1 MKRTMRIAAIALS
14 LILAFGTIC
23 SFGTVDKS
31 TGYGYTVTFYAGLQG
46 HFGSDKDN
54 KTVTKEC
61 KAGEEITISL
71 ADLDF
76 HLDNNEYYAKGLRQT
91 GHDNDEYKD
100 INSKTITVDEDMAF
114 EVAYGIKGGMVAYT
128 VNYVSAK
135 GGKVLH
141 DSDTYYGMVGDK
153 PVVSYKYVENYLP
166 DAYNK
171 GKTLSADESL
181 NVYTF
186 TYSYTGK
193 SGNGGDNDD
202 NDNNGN
208 NNNGNNGNNNG
219 ANNGAANANA
229 PGGNAAANADGTNIA
244 DNDTPQA
251 APNDFVDLDD
261 PDAPLADGSDQEDKD
276 SGSKLPF
283 LIGGGIGA
291 LLLACI
297 AYALARRRREE

>member
-54 KTVTKEC
+54 KTVTKKC

-76 HLDNNEYYAKGLRQT
+76 HLDNNEYYVKGLRQT

-114 EVAYGIKGGMVAYT
+114 EVAYGIKGGMVKYV
-128 VNYVSAK
+128 VNYVAAK
-135 GGKVLH
+135 DGEELH

-171 GKTLSADESL
+171 GKTLSADESQ

-229 PGGNAAANADGTNIA
+229 PGGNATANADGTNIA

-251 APNDFVDLDD
+251 APSDFVDLDD
-261 PDAPLADGSDQEDKD
+261 PDAPLADGSDQEGKD

>member
-1 MKRTMRIAAIALS
+1 M
-14 LILAFGTIC
+14 
-23 SFGTVDKS
+23 
-31 TGYGYTVTFYAGLQG
+31 
-46 HFGSDKDN
+46 
-54 KTVTKEC
+54 
-61 KAGEEITISL
+61 
-71 ADLDF
+71 
-76 HLDNNEYYAKGLRQT
+76 
-91 GHDNDEYKD
+91 
-100 INSKTITVDEDMAF
+100 
-114 EVAYGIKGGMVAYT
+114 AYGIKGGMVAYT

-171 GKTLSADESL
+171 GKTLSADESQ

-261 PDAPLADGSDQEDKD
+261 PDAPLADGSDQEGKD

>member
-1 MKRTMRIAAIALS
+1 MKRVSIIILSIMLTLFFSAAS
-14 LILAFGTIC
+14 
-23 SFGTVDKS
+23 SFGTVDKGS
-31 TGYGYTVTFYAGLQG
+31 GYGYTITIYAGQQG
-46 HFGSDKDN
+46 HFGSDKN
-54 KTVTKEC
+54 NTTKKIQV
-61 KAGEEITISL
+61 KAGAAVTI
-71 ADLDF
+71 DLDKLDY
-76 HLDNNEYYAKGLRQT
+76 HLDNDEYYVRGLRQT
-91 GHDNDEYKD
+91 GHDNDEIK
-100 INSKTITVDEDMAF
+100 SLTIPSVDEDISY
-114 EVAYGIKGGMVAYT
+114 EVAYGIKGGMVKYV
-128 VNYVSAK
+128 VNYVAAK
-135 GGKVLH
+135 DGEELH

-193 SGNGGDNDD
+193 SNNGGDNDSD
-202 NDNNGN
+202 NDNDGDNTNGN
-208 NNNGNNGNNNG
+208 NNGNNNG

-229 PGGNAAANADGTNIA
+229 PGGNATANADGTNIA

-251 APNDFVDLDD
+251 APSDFVDLDD

-276 SGSKLPF
+276 SGSKLPL
-283 LIGGGIGA
+283 LIGGGIGV